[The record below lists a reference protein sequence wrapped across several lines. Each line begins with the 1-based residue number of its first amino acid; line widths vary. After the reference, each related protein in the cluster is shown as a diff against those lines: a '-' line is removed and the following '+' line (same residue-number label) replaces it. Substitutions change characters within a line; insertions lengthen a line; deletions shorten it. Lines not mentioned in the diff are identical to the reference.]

1 MEPDREPSRAERQ
14 QAGPGSGSRGPGHRA
29 HCTPAPPLA
38 GGTAAQR
45 RAGSAD
51 GAGAGLGPGDDAGRR
66 RSFRGAAPGSAGARP
81 AAALAELLVPGG
93 REPMPAPQHWDQRAA
108 EEGLLPAERLHPS
121 RGPCAVAGREAR
133 AVPRPEPPAGAHRP
147 PHRDPGGVQKVLP
160 PDETEQVAVKRGTKA
175 SLTTVVKE
183 TSCLMMRM
191 QGVSHML
198 AHPLR
203 GISARCVVQ
212 FVGGRPST
220 AESGAPLGRFSQ
232 KRGCWD
238 SLSV

>member
-1 MEPDREPSRAERQ
+1 MKDLQ
-14 QAGPGSGSRGPGHRA
+14 
-29 HCTPAPPLA
+29 
-38 GGTAAQR
+38 
-45 RAGSAD
+45 
-51 GAGAGLGPGDDAGRR
+51 
-66 RSFRGAAPGSAGARP
+66 
-81 AAALAELLVPGG
+81 
-93 REPMPAPQHWDQRAA
+93 
-108 EEGLLPAERLHPS
+108 
-121 RGPCAVAGREAR
+121 VAS

-212 FVGGRPST
+212 FVGGRP
-220 AESGAPLGRFSQ
+220 AEPIRTVCVDLLGWAV
-232 KRGCWD
+232 GCHG
-238 SLSV
+238 SHAAVI